1 MADIILAE
9 DITDAMKARL
19 IIEEVLG
26 LARPQYTLRQVCRTI
41 AMNNLTAK
49 IPVATQLAGVAK
61 VPELV
66 EAPLSAQAYTELEFD
81 LWKNVVHIAISREAQ
96 FKGQYDLMRMNVE
109 DAAKALAKMEND
121 QIATIMV
128 GATDITGADWSADT
142 NNPIDDIKQAVTAI
156 QDLAYNP
163 DYIVMDPVT
172 YGDLI
177 SNSNITDVLERGTVA
192 ETGRLPAIF
201 GLKIMVDVAVTDDTA
216 IIIDSKAPA
225 IMMGTGPTMV
235 EKYTGQAAFFDGYA
249 MGKFLEPKLVLAD
262 AIRELTGV

>member
-9 DITDAMKARL
+9 DIVDAMKARV

-26 LARPQYTLRQVCRTI
+26 LARPQYTLRKVCRSIT
-41 AMNNLTAK
+41 MNKLTAK
-49 IPVATQLAGVAK
+49 IPVATKLAGVEK
-61 VPELV
+61 VSELV

-81 LWKNVVHIAISREAQ
+81 LWKNVVHLAISREAQ
-96 FKGQYDLMRMNVE
+96 FKQQYDLMKMNVE
-109 DAAKALAKMEND
+109 DAAKDLARMENK
-121 QIATIMV
+121 QIAETLA
-128 GATDITGADWSADT
+128 GATDIAGADWSSDA

-156 QDLAYNP
+156 QDLAYEP
-163 DYIVMDPVT
+163 DYILMDPVT

-201 GLKIMVDVAVTDDTA
+201 GLKIVVDVQVADDTA
-216 IIIDSKAPA
+216 LIIDSKAPA
-225 IMMGTGPTMV
+225 CMLGVGPTMV
-235 EKYTGQAAFFDGYA
+235 EKYSGQAAFFDGYA
-249 MGKFLEPKLVLAD
+249 IGKFIEPKLVLAD